1 MSAIFSVSTS
11 IRKHI
16 NKQEC
21 IYHKIIMI
29 LKQVMNP
36 REKEAK
42 TAVLNTRKIIIWAKV
57 TARI

>member
-11 IRKHI
+11 MRKYI